1 MTDETRTRSS
11 SDPSRVGSS
20 ADGPSRTDQSTDE
33 LSKPRP
39 EPEPAADGGRSDDS
53 FVFTYAVPFLGAV
66 LLALGIGG
74 SVLGAWTVVQPAL
87 GGCGSPAMGVDSP
100 ETTADMLDGEPEAQL
115 ERLDY
120 ADLSPAEQRAFDEA
134 VASVQG
140 DAPVEGAFENREALE
155 RGVIVT
161 HEGTDRYATLV
172 ASNRCLSVDPLV
184 FPLAITGLLLGLG
197 VFAFMWYRNTD
208 LARARVA
215 R

>member
-1 MTDETRTRSS
+1 MTERNRPESSFEPSRADSS
-11 SDPSRVGSS
+11 SD
-20 ADGPSRTDQSTDE
+20 GP
-33 LSKPRP
+33 PRPESEP

-100 ETTADMLDGEPEAQL
+100 ETTERMLADGEGEPQL

-120 ADLSPAEQRAFDEA
+120 EDLSPAERRAFDEA

-140 DAPVEGAFENREALE
+140 DAPVEGEFENREALE

-161 HEGTDRYATLV
+161 HNGTDRYATLV

-197 VFAFMWYRNTD
+197 VFGFMWYRNTD